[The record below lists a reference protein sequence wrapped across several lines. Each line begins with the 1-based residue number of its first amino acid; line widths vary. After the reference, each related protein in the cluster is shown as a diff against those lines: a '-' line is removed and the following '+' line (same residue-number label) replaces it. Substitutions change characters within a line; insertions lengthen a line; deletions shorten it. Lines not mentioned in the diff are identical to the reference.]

1 MSLWPV
7 IRDLF
12 IRKAAEEVIEAV
24 IEEVVETAQ
33 EALSKTKYNT
43 AVQKGPIL
51 ASTYKSN
58 RTHALVHAWQ
68 FTKQN
73 YTIGVPHIL
82 RSKYLYTYSQYGG
95 HVIGGAIEIEK
106 GSVALHENDFILR
119 TELGDLEV
127 RDSTSFNAEYTLVL

>member
-12 IRKAAEEVIEAV
+12 IRRAAEVV

-33 EALSKTKYNT
+33 EALSKPHRSNV
-43 AVQKGPIL
+43 VQKGPVL
-51 ASTYKSN
+51 AHTYKN
-58 RTHALVHAWQ
+58 NTTHVLVHAWQ

-73 YTIGVPHIL
+73 YGIGVPNML
-82 RSKYLYTYSQYGG
+82 RSKHLSTWSQYGG
-95 HVIGGAIEIEK
+95 DVIGGEVVTRSSTVI
-106 GSVALHENDFILR
+106 LHENDFVVR

-127 RDSTSFNAEYTLVL
+127 WDSTSFNAEYTLVL